1 MGRGT
6 RFDEAFKREA
16 VVKAEGS
23 RNVSQT
29 ARELGISGKTLHSWM
44 KQYGQRQAL
53 DVNEASPDQLL
64 VRVRELEQALLLSEK
79 KVEVLKKAI
88 SIVSQSERNG
98 L

>member
-23 RNVSQT
+23 GNVSQT
-29 ARELGISGKTLHSWM
+29 ARELGMSGKTLHSWM
-44 KQYGQRQAL
+44 KQYGQRHAL

-64 VRVRELEQALLLSEK
+64 ARVRELEQALMLSEK
-79 KVEVLKKAI
+79 QVEVLKKAI

>member
-23 RNVSQT
+23 GNVSQT

-44 KQYGQRQAL
+44 KQ
-53 DVNEASPDQLL
+53 
-64 VRVRELEQALLLSEK
+64 
-79 KVEVLKKAI
+79 
-88 SIVSQSERNG
+88 
-98 L
+98 